1 MSVEISSRIKIT
13 KIVEGTVII
22 GKYTRT
28 VPISEYIKDS
38 KLKEDLAELL
48 KGSPSL
54 DADCEIQ
61 EKIRIL
67 VNKDGNT
74 ITFNPRT

>member
-13 KIVEGTVII
+13 KIVEGTFII
-22 GKYTRT
+22 GKYTIT

-38 KLKEDLAELL
+38 KLKEDVAELL
-48 KGSPSL
+48 KGSPPL